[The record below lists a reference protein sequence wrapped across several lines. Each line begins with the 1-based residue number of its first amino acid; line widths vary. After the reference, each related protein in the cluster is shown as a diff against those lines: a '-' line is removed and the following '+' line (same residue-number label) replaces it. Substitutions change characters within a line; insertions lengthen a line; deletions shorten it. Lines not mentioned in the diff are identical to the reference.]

1 MNPTD
6 KKIPPI
12 FFGGKMV
19 LKVDFEIRTLPT
31 SGSMKVRHLHL
42 RHH

>member
-12 FFGGKMV
+12 FFGGKMD
-19 LKVDFEIRTLPT
+19 LKGDFQIRTLQV
-31 SGSMKVRHLHL
+31 SGSNSLHHPHL
-42 RHH
+42 RHQ

>member
-12 FFGGKMV
+12 FFGGKMD
-19 LKVDFEIRTLPT
+19 LKVDFEIRTLLT
-31 SGSMKVRHLHL
+31 SGSKTSHHPRP

>member
-12 FFGGKMV
+12 FFGGKMD
-19 LKVDFEIRTLPT
+19 LKVDFENHI
-31 SGSMKVRHLHL
+31 SASFEK
-42 RHH
+42 

>member
-12 FFGGKMV
+12 FFGGKMD

-31 SGSMKVRHLHL
+31 FGSMREHRPHLHY
-42 RHH
+42 

>member
-12 FFGGKMV
+12 FFGGKMD
-19 LKVDFEIRTLPT
+19 LKVDFEIRNLLT
-31 SGSMKVRHLHL
+31 
-42 RHH
+42 

>member
-12 FFGGKMV
+12 FFGGKMD
-19 LKVDFEIRTLPT
+19 LKVDFEISLMPT
-31 SGSMKVRHLHL
+31 FENMREHHPRS

>member
-12 FFGGKMV
+12 FFGGKMD
-19 LKVDFEIRTLPT
+19 LKVDFEISLMPT
-31 SGSMKVRHLHL
+31 FESMKVRHLHL
-42 RHH
+42 HHH